1 MERIRTKMQEFNRRL
16 HPYCKERQSAMQDFK
31 LENLITNQDCKDFGN
46 SVVAKK
52 ILWNLNEV
60 NHTTQDQ
67 YSTEQA
73 IECRNYLMFM
83 LCITNALRASNLI
96 NITLADV
103 ANAKH
108 DEEFNA
114 MVISSPKYK
123 TSMLYG
129 KKMIVCSEPLFKQ
142 LTKYMFYLRPKLAH
156 ESDSS
161 IRQDERALFLSAN
174 CGEKMSH
181 STISNGMTQL
191 LNSVPEL
198 KTRAK

>member
-1 MERIRTKMQEFNRRL
+1 MERIRTKTQEFNRRL
-16 HPYCKERQSAMQDFK
+16 QPYCKERQSAMQDFK
-31 LENLITNQDCKDFGN
+31 LENLITNKDCKDFGN
-46 SVVAKK
+46 SSVARN
-52 ILWNLNEV
+52 ILSNLNEIR
-60 NHTTQDQ
+60 HTTQDQ

-83 LCITNALRASNLI
+83 LCVTNALRASNLI

-114 MVISSPKYK
+114 MVISSSKYK

-129 KKMIVCSEPLFKQ
+129 KKMIVCSQPLYKQ
-142 LTKYMFYLRPKLAH
+142 LTKFMIYFRPKLAN
-156 ESDSS
+156 ENDSN
-161 IRQDERALFLSAN
+161 IRQEERALFLSVNA
-174 CGEKMSH
+174 GEKMSH

-198 KTRAK
+198 KTREK